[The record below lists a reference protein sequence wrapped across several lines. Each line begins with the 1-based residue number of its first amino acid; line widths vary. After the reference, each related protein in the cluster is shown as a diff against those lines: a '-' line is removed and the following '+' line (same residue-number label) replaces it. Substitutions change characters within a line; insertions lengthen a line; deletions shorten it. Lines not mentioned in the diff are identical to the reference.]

1 MDIAKEISNFV
12 TQEFDTQRYK
22 DFVSYVFSNKEGF
35 EFLTEDFKKPEENF
49 TYIKKEYCL
58 SEPLDLGNSQTLQF
72 YVFEVDSVN
81 AKVGLH
87 KELKERLRSI
97 GGSAILACF
106 YQKGNPTFRLSLIT
120 RSLNEKRNIDYSNPK
135 RQSFVLGN
143 NNKTAL
149 LNFTKLV
156 ENIEKSLNPLEAIT
170 QAFSAENVTKEFYN
184 EIVESF
190 EKFANEIK
198 FPTKQ
203 EDAHTRQ
210 FILRMFSRILFC
222 KFLEKKEVIPS
233 KLWDTNLS
241 ENYYHDVLEP
251 LFFGTLN
258 TEKDKRNYS
267 LISEEIQELL
277 RNIPYLN
284 GGLFAPQEGDFFDSK
299 NPTAHINTLKI
310 PNQLFKDFFAM
321 LDTFHFTIDES
332 TPLDQE
338 VGLDPEMLGM
348 IFESLLSVLFTD
360 NKVDKLN
367 SLRKKTGSYY
377 TPREIVSYMVKSS
390 ILEYLTDKTN
400 LDKTQLKTL
409 VFDHSSSFEGK
420 EALDIMKAL
429 LEFKVLDPACGSGAF
444 PMGMLQEI
452 CSILEA
458 LDPQAKAFFNIQSS
472 GFKEENEG
480 KDPTYIRKLS
490 ILQNNIYGIDI
501 QPMAIEIS
509 RLRCFLSLI
518 CEEDKDYI
526 APLPNLEFK
535 FVSANS
541 LIPMPKN
548 DNILIHDAYST
559 IRKVMKKYF
568 NSSDKEKLQ
577 KQYREA
583 QKIIAKNYEFSPLA
597 EYDPFNPQ
605 SVAGFFDS
613 EIMFEIKEFDVVIGN
628 PPYIS
633 APSQEEDPQLSTQR
647 KILASNKRF
656 KSLASKWDLYIP
668 FIELGIS
675 YLCKENAIC
684 SMIIPYPLTNQIYGK
699 KLREML
705 TSNFN
710 LYELTDLRGT
720 KVFES
725 ATVTNCIVFAKKQ
738 PPLNTLAISQI
749 DENLK
754 ITKQFEKSYSELI
767 QDEKTQVWN
776 TTQEKRDSS
785 RHSDLNILG
794 DFCYISKGM
803 VLHSENG
810 DFSNIDLINPTRTK
824 IHSRVYL
831 EAKDI
836 DRFIIKQK
844 RYIEYDTERVPSQV
858 SRPTFRELYLC
869 QKIMINC
876 LGELKAMI
884 DLSNQIVC
892 QQGIRLVV
900 LWKDLRGVENRS
912 IKDSIKRYSRFDRES
927 MEQLSCDM
935 NLKYILGILN
945 SKYAQK
951 LLANLRG
958 DDYHIVPEHIRNLPI
973 PQITESNQSIAD
985 KIIALVEEILEAK
998 EQNPKANT
1006 QELEK
1011 EINSL
1016 VYFLYTLTPEEI
1028 AIIEGKNG

>member
-22 DFVSYVFSNKEGF
+22 DFVSYVFSKKF
-35 EFLTEDFKKPEENF
+35 EFSTENFEPKEKF

-58 SEPLDLGNSQTLQF
+58 LPEALDLGNFQTLQF

-87 KELKERLRSI
+87 KELKERLRNI

-120 RSLNEKRNIDYSNPK
+120 RSLNEQEEIDYSNPK

-156 ENIEKSLNPLEAIT
+156 ENIEKSLNPIEALT
-170 QAFSAENVTKEFYN
+170 QTFSIENVTKEFYN

-190 EKFANEIK
+190 EEFANEIK

-409 VFDHSSSFEGK
+409 VFDYFSSFEGK

-472 GFKEENEG
+472 SFKEENEG

-490 ILQNNIYGIDI
+490 ILQNNIYGVDI

-559 IRKVMKKYF
+559 IRKVMRKYF

-628 PPYIS
+628 PPYIDYRNINEITKKNLMLTS
-633 APSQEEDPQLSTQR
+633 DIY
-647 KILASNKRF
+647 K
-656 KSLASKWDLYIP
+656 KSKESSIFVY
-668 FIELGIS
+668 FIERGTKLIKKNGLINFINPIA
-675 YLCKENAIC
+675 YLCK
-684 SMIIPYPLTNQIYGK
+684 S
-699 KLREML
+699 
-705 TSNFN
+705 
-710 LYELTDLRGT
+710 TDKGIRD
-720 KVFES
+720 F
-725 ATVTNCIVFAKKQ
+725 
-738 PPLNTLAISQI
+738 I

-754 ITKQFEKSYSELI
+754 L
-767 QDEKTQVWN
+767 
-776 TTQEKRDSS
+776 TTMID
-785 RHSDLNILG
+785 
-794 DFCYISKGM
+794 
-803 VLHSENG
+803 V
-810 DFSNIDLINPTRTK
+810 SNIKIFSSASTYTCINIFCLKGKQNNETFFSLCGNIKEFSQIKLKFLKIPQTK
-824 IHSRVYL
+824 IENFSQYL
-831 EAKDI
+831 NPI
-836 DRFIIKQK
+836 
-844 RYIEYDTERVPSQV
+844 T
-858 SRPTFRELYLC
+858 
-869 QKIMINC
+869 QKIAQNHFQY
-876 LGELKAMI
+876 LGELCEIFCGLSKTGFRKDVTQIKSNKKVAFLEASDI
-884 DLSNQIVC
+884 YRYSYKEGKFLSNYQIYFSDKKRMIFEN
-892 QQGIRLVV
+892 QELIFMARMTNTIRCCVTKNIYYGGKVNILHNF
-900 LWKDLRGVENRS
+900 KNNRH
-912 IKDSIKRYSRFDRES
+912 
-927 MEQLSCDM
+927 L
-935 NLKYILGILN
+935 LLGILN
-945 SKYAQK
+945 SKFMTYFYEKKYFASHMQGGAFGFDTMSVEK
-951 LLANLRG
+951 
-958 DDYHIVPEHIRNLPI
+958 LPI
-973 PQITESNQSIAD
+973 PQITESNQSIAN
-985 KIIALVEEILEAK
+985 KIIALVEEILEQK
-998 EQNPKANT
+998 EQNPISPT

-1011 EINSL
+1011 EIDSL
-1016 VYFLYTLTPEEI
+1016 VYTLYTLTDDEI
-1028 AIIEGKNG
+1028 KIIENKE